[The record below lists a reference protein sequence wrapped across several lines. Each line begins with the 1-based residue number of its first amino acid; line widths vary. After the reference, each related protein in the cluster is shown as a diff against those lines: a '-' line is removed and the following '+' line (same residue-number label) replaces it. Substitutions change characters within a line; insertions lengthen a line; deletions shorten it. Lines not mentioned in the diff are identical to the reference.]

1 MILDH
6 FICRHVFNQKV
17 IPNYNSSQ
25 EDEEMPLK
33 HIKVKATAEWNNKIA
48 SKNNPRLLIREVLI
62 AVTRKAH
69 EIARTPHPYKLYNL
83 EIRQMGK
90 VIPTMMKLAFVGK
103 DFENVTHT
111 CSQ

>member
-1 MILDH
+1 
-6 FICRHVFNQKV
+6 
-17 IPNYNSSQ
+17 
-25 EDEEMPLK
+25 MPLK
-33 HIKVKATAEWNNKIA
+33 HIKVNATADWNLKIVSNKYA
-48 SKNNPRLLIREVLI
+48 CLLIREVLI